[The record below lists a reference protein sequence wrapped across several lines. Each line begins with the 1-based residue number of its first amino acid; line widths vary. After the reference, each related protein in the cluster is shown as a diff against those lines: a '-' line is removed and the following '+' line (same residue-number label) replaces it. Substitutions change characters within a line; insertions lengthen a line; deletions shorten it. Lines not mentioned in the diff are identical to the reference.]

1 MTAVTH
7 WTGQE
12 ARALREALRLSIR
25 DFADRLG
32 VASRTI
38 SNWESAGTEIR
49 PRPDMQA
56 VLDTALARASGPERD
71 RFAYLVLDG
80 GPILD
85 GGPADVLP
93 TTAVEPGLDLPTL
106 TADDL
111 ARITAAL
118 EDARRYFDGDVVGQ
132 FRARLG
138 VLARDDG
145 SWGPRGTLPAAL
157 GLAGAVDRSA
167 REVRSSVR
175 ADLLAVGARTA
186 EFTGWLYR
194 DAGSRAQASYWRDRA
209 TEWAQEAGDLAMQ
222 GYVLLRKSQA
232 AWDDREAPR
241 MLTLAR
247 ASQAGPWQVPVRV
260 RAEAVQQEAR
270 AQAMLG
276 AGLPT
281 VRAKLDEAE
290 ELLRTAAEPDV
301 GELGAGYSMPLFTV
315 QAALCFCE
323 AGEPEQ
329 ALEAHARWQANHGF
343 SRRDR
348 AYFLALMGTSLARAG
363 LPEEAARVG
372 LAVHDAATEISSS
385 RIRLELQRLV
395 GALRRV
401 PQRPL
406 AVHRLFDAVRSLTR

>member
-1 MTAVTH
+1 MTAVTR

-12 ARALREALRLSIR
+12 ARALRDALRLSIR

-32 VASRTI
+32 VAARTI
-38 SNWESAGTEIR
+38 SNWESAGIHIR

-56 VLDTALARASGPERD
+56 VLDTALARASGAERD
-71 RFAYLVLDG
+71 RFASLLLDG
-80 GPILD
+80 E
-85 GGPADVLP
+85 PAEALP
-93 TTAVEPGLDLPTL
+93 ASAAEPGLGSPSL

-111 ARITAAL
+111 ARITAAI
-118 EDARRYFDGDVVGQ
+118 EDARRYFDCDAVGQ
-132 FRARLG
+132 FRNRLRT
-138 VLARDDG
+138 LARDDG
-145 SWGPRGTLPAAL
+145 SWGPRTALPSAL
-157 GLAGAVDRSA
+157 GLVGAIDRSA
-167 REVRSSVR
+167 RQVRSGVR
-175 ADLLAVGARTA
+175 AELLSVGARAA

-194 DAGSRAQASYWRDRA
+194 DAGGRAQAAYWRDRA

-247 ASQAGPWQVPVRV
+247 AVQAGPWQISVRV
-260 RAEAVQQEAR
+260 RAEAAQQEAR

-276 AGLPT
+276 AGLPV

-290 ELLRTAAEPDV
+290 SLLGVEAVADPD
-301 GELGAGYSMPLFTV
+301 ELGAGYAMPLFAV

-329 ALEAHARWQANHGF
+329 ALEAHARWQAHPGF
-343 SRRDR
+343 SRRDQ

-363 LPEEAARVG
+363 QPEEAARAG
-372 LAVHDAATEISSS
+372 LAAHDAATEINSW
-385 RIRLELQRLV
+385 RIRLELRRLV
-395 GALRRV
+395 GVLRRA
-401 PQRPL
+401 PEHPMAAQ
-406 AVHRLFDAVRSLTR
+406 RLFDAVHSWPR